1 MTIRTSQ
8 SSTNLDLFREKVSAA
23 RRQAGHFQ
31 QELAE
36 ALGIDA
42 KALSRKLRGAKQV
55 ILTHVE
61 VKQIVRTLASW
72 DAITTRDEAI
82 ELLSLMG
89 LRAESF
95 SEQEW
100 RDEPL
105 NRLEVAPRNG
115 MPITATSPISPD
127 SHIQKHSSLLPA
139 SPTALIGRETLTKQ
153 LLERLRQPSVRL
165 LTLLGTGG
173 VGKTRLAM
181 EAARLAQRDFS
192 DGVYFVPLATVRD
205 ATLVPSIILRTLR
218 LSEPIPR
225 DESGEQNASFNE
237 DLLHRF
243 MHDKDLLLVL
253 DNVEQIPGIGQ
264 FVGDLLGSSTT
275 LKVMVTSRTVLH
287 LYGEHEFVVPPLEIC
302 SPSEESDLADILACP
317 AIRLFVER
325 AQAVNP
331 TFQLNRRNAELV
343 ARICTRLDGLPLA
356 IELAASRSKFSSLST
371 ILGKLSGDTDHTGK
385 GLSFLRATASNMDQR
400 HQTLHDTLNWS
411 YELLDAG
418 QQPLFRRL
426 GVFLGGWTISA
437 AAAVCVEEN
446 RPAKEADL
454 LAQVESLIDHSLVRQ
469 ALPEEDSWLERDEP
483 RFSYLE
489 TIRDYALEQLQA
501 NGELEAMQQRHACY
515 FLELAE
521 RIEPDLPGPEQSRA
535 VSLLAREQDNLR
547 AALSWSIERG
557 ETELAQRMC
566 SALSFFWEARTQFQ
580 EAHRW
585 IDAALVMPHTP
596 HTGGSGS
603 QATTL
608 GIDAA
613 LDMPQPT
620 SPTIRAK
627 LLMAASRLALWEIAC
642 EHSRELA
649 NQALALYEAVG
660 DARGKTMAL
669 FQIGDT
675 WHMQGEYALATDY
688 LEGCLEPLREQ
699 KNWRVYAFSLC
710 RLGAIAL
717 LSNDH
722 QKAWERLNEALPLLR
737 RYSEPGLLNV
747 ALVYLG
753 VLALLQGDPMQS
765 ISHLRE
771 GLFLA
776 QRTRN
781 TYMIATALIA
791 SGCVL
796 GMKRGPSF
804 AARVCSAAESLFSSL
819 NTALPTAYRPLYT
832 AYLGAIRGQ
841 VEEAQWEA
849 WWNEG
854 KATAPD
860 EICTLVLDA
869 SE

>member
-55 ILTHVE
+55 ILTHIE

-115 MPITATSPISPD
+115 LLITATSPSSPH
-127 SHIQKHSSLLPA
+127 SPIQKHSSLLPA

-192 DGVYFVPLATVRD
+192 DGVYFIPLATVRD
-205 ATLVPSIILRTLR
+205 AALVPSIMLRALR
-218 LSEPIPR
+218 LSEPISR

-243 MHDKDLLLVL
+243 LHEKDLLLVL

-317 AIRLFVER
+317 AIRLFAER

-331 TFQLNRRNAELV
+331 AFQLNRRNAGLA

-371 ILGKLSGDTDHTGK
+371 ILDKLSGDTGHTGK

-418 QQPLFRRL
+418 QQRLFRRL
-426 GVFLGGWTISA
+426 GVFLGGWTIPA

-446 RPAKEADL
+446 RPAKEDDL

-469 ALPEEDSWLERDEP
+469 ALPEEDSRLERDEP

-501 NGELEAMQQRHACY
+501 NGELEAMQQRHAHY

-547 AALSWSIERG
+547 AALSWSIERS
-557 ETELAQRMC
+557 EAELAQRMC
-566 SALSFFWEARTQFQ
+566 GALSFFWEARTQFR

-585 IDAALVMPHTP
+585 IDAALVV
-596 HTGGSGS
+596 
-603 QATTL
+603 
-608 GIDAA
+608 
-613 LDMPQPT
+613 PQPT

-649 NQALALYEAVG
+649 NQALALYEEVG
-660 DARGKTMAL
+660 DVRGQTMAL

-699 KNWRVYAFSLC
+699 ENWRVYAFSLS

-737 RYSEPGLLNV
+737 QYSEPGLLNV

-771 GLFLA
+771 GLLLA

-804 AARVCSAAESLFSSL
+804 AARVCSAAESLFASL
-819 NTALPTAYRPLYT
+819 NTALPAAYRPLYT
-832 AYLGAIRGQ
+832 TFLGAIKGQ
-841 VEEAQWEA
+841 VDEAQWEA

-854 KATAPD
+854 KATSTE
-860 EICTLVLDA
+860 EICRLALDA
-869 SE
+869 SA

>member
-1 MTIRTSQ
+1 MTSRTAQ
-8 SSTNLDLFREKVSAA
+8 STTSLDLFREKVSAA

-31 QELAE
+31 QDLAE
-36 ALGIDA
+36 ALGIDS
-42 KALSRKLRGAKQV
+42 KALSRKLRGAKQT

-61 VKQIVRTLASW
+61 VKKIIRTLASW
-72 DAITTRDEAI
+72 DAITTRDQAI

-105 NRLEVAPRNG
+105 NRLEVTSQNG
-115 MPITATSPISPD
+115 THTPAASSPVSPD
-127 SHIQKHSSLLPA
+127 SHIQSHSSLLPA
-139 SPTALIGRETLTKQ
+139 SPTTLIGRETLTRQ
-153 LLERLRQPSVRL
+153 VLERLRQPSVRL

-181 EAARLAQRDFS
+181 EAARLAQRDFP
-192 DGVYFVPLATVRD
+192 DGVYFVSLATVRD
-205 ATLVPSIILRTLR
+205 TTLVPSIMLRALR
-218 LSEPIPR
+218 LSEPISR

-237 DLLHRF
+237 DLLHR
-243 MHDKDLLLVL
+243 HLREKDLLLVL
-253 DNVEQIPGIGQ
+253 DNVEQIPGIGLL
-264 FVGDLLGSSTT
+264 VGKLLTSAVT
-275 LKVMVTSRTVLH
+275 LKVMATSRTVLH
-287 LYGEHEFVVPPLEIC
+287 LYGEHEFTVPPLEIC
-302 SPSEESDLADILACP
+302 LPDEESALADMLECP

-331 TFQLNRRNAELV
+331 AFQLNRRNAGLV

-356 IELAASRSKFSSLST
+356 IELAAARSKFSSLST
-371 ILGKLSGDTDHTGK
+371 ILDRLSSDTSHAGK

-400 HQTLHDTLNWS
+400 HHTLHDTLNWS

-418 QQPLFRRL
+418 QQRLFRRL
-426 GVFLGGWTISA
+426 GVFLGGWTIPAVA
-437 AAAVCVEEN
+437 ATCFEEN
-446 RPAKEADL
+446 RPAQEGDL

-469 ALPEEDSWLERDEP
+469 ALPEEDSRSEQDEP

-489 TIRDYALEQLQA
+489 TIRDYALEQLQVD
-501 NGELEAMQQRHACY
+501 GELERMQQRHARY
-515 FLELAE
+515 FRELAE
-521 RIEPDLPGPEQSRA
+521 RVEPDLPGPEQSRA
-535 VSLLAREQDNLR
+535 VSLLAHEQDNLR

-557 ETELAQRMC
+557 EAELAQRMC

-585 IDAALVMPHTP
+585 IDAALAMP
-596 HTGGSGS
+596 
-603 QATTL
+603 QAT
-608 GIDAA
+608 
-613 LDMPQPT
+613 
-620 SPTIRAK
+620 SPAIRAK

-649 NQALALYEAVG
+649 KQALSLYEAAG
-660 DARGKTMAL
+660 DAKGKTMAL

-688 LEGCLEPLREQ
+688 LEGCLEPLRAQ
-699 KNWRVYAFSLC
+699 GNWRCYAFSLS

-717 LSNDH
+717 LQNEH

-737 RYSEPGLLNV
+737 TYSEPGLLNV

-765 ISHLRE
+765 ITHLRE
-771 GLFLA
+771 GLLLA
-776 QRTRN
+776 RRTRN

-796 GMKRGPSF
+796 GMKGGPYF
-804 AARVCSAAESLFSSL
+804 AARVCSAAESLFASL
-819 NTALPTAYRPLYT
+819 NTALPAAYRPLYT
-832 AYLGAIRGQ
+832 SFLGALKAQ
-841 VEEAQWEA
+841 VDEAQWEI
-849 WWNEG
+849 WWTEG
-854 KATAPD
+854 KATSTE
-860 EICTLVLDA
+860 EICQLVLDA

>member
-61 VKQIVRTLASW
+61 VKQIIRTLASW

-105 NRLEVAPRNG
+105 NRLEVTPQNG
-115 MPITATSPISPD
+115 MSITATSPISPD

-192 DGVYFVPLATVRD
+192 DGVYFIPLATVRD
-205 ATLVPSIILRTLR
+205 ATLVPSIILRALC
-218 LSEPIPR
+218 LSEPISR

-243 MHDKDLLLVL
+243 LHEKDLLLVL

-302 SPSEESDLADILACP
+302 SPSEESDLADIVACP
-317 AIRLFVER
+317 AIRLFAER

-331 TFQLNRRNAELV
+331 AFQLNRRNAELA

-371 ILGKLSGDTDHTGK
+371 ILDKLSGDTGHTGK

-418 QQPLFRRL
+418 QQRLFRRL
-426 GVFLGGWTISA
+426 GVFLGGWTIPSA
-437 AAAVCVEEN
+437 AAICVEEN
-446 RPAKEADL
+446 RPAKEDDL
-454 LAQVESLIDHSLVRQ
+454 LAQIESLIDHSLVRQ
-469 ALPEEDSWLERDEP
+469 ALPEEDSRLEWDEP

-489 TIRDYALEQLQA
+489 TIHDYAREQLQA
-501 NGELEAMQQRHACY
+501 NGELEAMQQRHAHY

-566 SALSFFWEARTQFQ
+566 GALSFFWEARTQFQ

-585 IDAALVMPHTP
+585 IDAAL
-596 HTGGSGS
+596 
-603 QATTL
+603 L
-608 GIDAA
+608 
-613 LDMPQPT
+613 MPQLT
-620 SPTIRAK
+620 SPAIRAK

-649 NQALALYEAVG
+649 NQALALYEEVG

-675 WHMQGEYALATDY
+675 WHMQGEYTLATDY

-699 KNWRVYAFSLC
+699 ENWRVYAFSLS

-737 RYSEPGLLNV
+737 QYSEPGLLNV

-753 VLALLQGDPMQS
+753 VLALLQGNPMQS

-804 AARVCSAAESLFSSL
+804 AARVCSAAESLFASL
-819 NTALPTAYRPLYT
+819 NTALPAAYRPLYT
-832 AYLGAIRGQ
+832 TFLGAIRGQ
-841 VEEAQWEA
+841 VDEAQWEA

-854 KATAPD
+854 KAMSTE
-860 EICTLVLDA
+860 EICRLALDA

>member
-1 MTIRTSQ
+1 MTTITIRTAQ

-61 VKQIVRTLASW
+61 VKQIIRTLASW

-89 LRAESF
+89 LRAKSF

-105 NRLEVAPRNG
+105 NRLEVAPRNR
-115 MPITATSPISPD
+115 MPTTATSPISPD
-127 SHIQKHSSLLPA
+127 SHIQRNSSLLPA
-139 SPTALIGRETLTKQ
+139 SPTPLIGRETLTKQ

-181 EAARLAQRDFS
+181 EAARLAQRDFA
-192 DGVYFVPLATVRD
+192 DGVYFIPLATVRD
-205 ATLVPSIILRTLR
+205 AALVPSIILRALR
-218 LSEPIPR
+218 LSEPISR
-225 DESGEQNASFNE
+225 DESGEQNTSFNE

-243 MHDKDLLLVL
+243 LHEKDLLLVL

-264 FVGDLLGSSTT
+264 FVCDLLGSSTT

-302 SPSEESDLADILACP
+302 SPSEEYDLADIIACP
-317 AIRLFVER
+317 AIRLFAER

-331 TFQLNRRNAELV
+331 AFQLNRRNAELA

-371 ILGKLSGDTDHTGK
+371 ILDKLSADTDHTGK

-400 HQTLHDTLNWS
+400 HQTLLDTLNWS

-418 QQPLFRRL
+418 QQRLFRRL
-426 GVFLGGWTISA
+426 GVFLGGWTIPA
-437 AAAVCVEEN
+437 AAAVCIEEN
-446 RPAKEADL
+446 RPAKEDDL
-454 LAQVESLIDHSLVRQ
+454 LAQVESLIDHSLVRL
-469 ALPEEDSWLERDEP
+469 ALPEEDSRLEWDEP

-489 TIRDYALEQLQA
+489 TIRDYAREQLQA
-501 NGELEAMQQRHACY
+501 NGELEAMQQRHAQY

-521 RIEPDLPGPEQSRA
+521 RIEPDLSGPEQSRA

-547 AALSWSIERG
+547 TALSWSIERG

-585 IDAALVMPHTP
+585 IDAALDMP
-596 HTGGSGS
+596 
-603 QATTL
+603 L
-608 GIDAA
+608 V
-613 LDMPQPT
+613 PQPT

-649 NQALALYEAVG
+649 NQALALYEEVG

-675 WHMQGEYALATDY
+675 WHMQGEYALATGY

-699 KNWRVYAFSLC
+699 ENWRVYAFSLS

-737 RYSEPGLLNV
+737 QYSEPGLLNV

-753 VLALLQGDPMQS
+753 VLALLQGDPTQS

-771 GLFLA
+771 GLLLA

-804 AARVCSAAESLFSSL
+804 AARVCSAAESLFASL
-819 NTALPTAYRPLYT
+819 KTALPAAYRPLYT
-832 AYLGAIRGQ
+832 TFLGAIQGQ
-841 VEEAQWEA
+841 VDEAQWEA

-854 KATAPD
+854 KAMSTE
-860 EICTLVLDA
+860 EICRLALDA

>member
-1 MTIRTSQ
+1 
-8 SSTNLDLFREKVSAA
+8 
-23 RRQAGHFQ
+23 
-31 QELAE
+31 
-36 ALGIDA
+36 
-42 KALSRKLRGAKQV
+42 
-55 ILTHVE
+55 
-61 VKQIVRTLASW
+61 
-72 DAITTRDEAI
+72 
-82 ELLSLMG
+82 
-89 LRAESF
+89 
-95 SEQEW
+95 
-100 RDEPL
+100 
-105 NRLEVAPRNG
+105 
-115 MPITATSPISPD
+115 
-127 SHIQKHSSLLPA
+127 
-139 SPTALIGRETLTKQ
+139 
-153 LLERLRQPSVRL
+153 
-165 LTLLGTGG
+165 
-173 VGKTRLAM
+173 M

-192 DGVYFVPLATVRD
+192 DGVYFIPLATVRD
-205 ATLVPSIILRTLR
+205 ATLVPSIILRALR
-218 LSEPIPR
+218 LSEPISR

-243 MHDKDLLLVL
+243 LHEKDLLLVL

-264 FVGDLLGSSTT
+264 FVGNLLGSSTT

-287 LYGEHEFVVPPLEIC
+287 LYGEHEFVVLPLEIC
-302 SPSEESDLADILACP
+302 SPSEESDLADIVACP
-317 AIRLFVER
+317 AIRLFAER

-331 TFQLNRRNAELV
+331 AFQLNRRNAEMA

-371 ILGKLSGDTDHTGK
+371 ILDKLSGDTNHTGK

-400 HQTLHDTLNWS
+400 HQTLHDTLSWS
-411 YELLDAG
+411 YELLDVG
-418 QQPLFRRL
+418 QQRLFRRL
-426 GVFLGGWTISA
+426 GVFLGGWTIA
-437 AAAVCVEEN
+437 AAAAICVEEN
-446 RPAKEADL
+446 RPAKEDDL

-469 ALPEEDSWLERDEP
+469 ALPEEDSRLEWDEP

-489 TIRDYALEQLQA
+489 TIHDYAREQLQA
-501 NGELEAMQQRHACY
+501 NGELEAMQQRHAHY

-566 SALSFFWEARTQFQ
+566 GALSFFWEARTQFQ

-585 IDAALVMPHTP
+585 IDAAL
-596 HTGGSGS
+596 
-603 QATTL
+603 
-608 GIDAA
+608 
-613 LDMPQPT
+613 DMPQLT

-649 NQALALYEAVG
+649 NQALALYEEVG
-660 DARGKTMAL
+660 DTRGKTMAL

-675 WHMQGEYALATDY
+675 WHMQGEYAIATDY

-699 KNWRVYAFSLC
+699 KNWRVYAFSLS

-737 RYSEPGLLNV
+737 QYSEPGLLNV

-771 GLFLA
+771 GLLLA

-804 AARVCSAAESLFSSL
+804 AARVCSAAESLFASL
-819 NTALPTAYRPLYT
+819 NTALPAAYRPLYT
-832 AYLGAIRGQ
+832 TFLGAIKTQ
-841 VEEAQWEA
+841 VDEAQWEA

-854 KATAPD
+854 KAMSTE
-860 EICTLVLDA
+860 EICRLALDA